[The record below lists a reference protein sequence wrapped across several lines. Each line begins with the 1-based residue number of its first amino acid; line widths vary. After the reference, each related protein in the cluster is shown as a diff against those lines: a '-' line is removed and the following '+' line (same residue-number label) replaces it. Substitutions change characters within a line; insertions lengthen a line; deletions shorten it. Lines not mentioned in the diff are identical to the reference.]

1 MGFFSEY
8 TSQPFSEQ
16 LSRLHVQAIRASTLG
31 KTDLPPGVPLKG
43 RVCNKGSSGD
53 ELVGEMVPAPLKLS
67 AASLMYQVGPAE
79 ESF

>member
-1 MGFFSEY
+1 M
-8 TSQPFSEQ
+8 
-16 LSRLHVQAIRASTLG
+16 G